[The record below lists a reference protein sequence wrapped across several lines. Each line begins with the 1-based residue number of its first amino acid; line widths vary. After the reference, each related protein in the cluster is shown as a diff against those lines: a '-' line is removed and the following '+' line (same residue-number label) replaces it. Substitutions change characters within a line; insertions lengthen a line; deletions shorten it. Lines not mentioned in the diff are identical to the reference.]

1 MRVAFV
7 PRSAEIQP
15 LFWRFVTFI
24 HTYTHTP
31 TRTETYTQ
39 PSPPFNQCSTM
50 DEQQLHAASTRIR
63 LTPCMPSI
71 VAFVFDVGSTLV

>member
-24 HTYTHTP
+24 P
-31 TRTETYTQ
+31 PLQQQQRNNN
-39 PSPPFNQCSTM
+39 PPFLIRIKI
-50 DEQQLHAASTRIR
+50 QLIQ
-63 LTPCMPSI
+63 
-71 VAFVFDVGSTLV
+71 FNYEF